1 MLRARLSEP
10 DDQASDPSNP
20 NGPARHCWFLQCLR
34 ASLRQRKRV
43 AGYSHGPQEAA
54 AHESIDAAR
63 ELSLCETHK
72 IRVVEKV
79 RQRQIAAGTGHLEL
93 LKEYE
98 SGPLGPIQALLSYG
112 APPSTELVV
121 PARSTPKRAAEGRV
135 RLRVRLPVTVL
146 CFQNRRCCRR
156 CRRPHTSPCD

>member
-1 MLRARLSEP
+1 GGGKKGLDKRWITRGYGGRVDPRASGPDCPRRRRQLMLRARLSEP
-10 DDQASDPSNP
+10 DDQASAPSNP

-63 ELSLCETHK
+63 ELTLCETHK

-79 RQRQIAAGTGHLEL
+79 RQRQIAAGTGPLQL
-93 LKEYE
+93 LNTNHTD
-98 SGPLGPIQALLSYG
+98 PP
-112 APPSTELVV
+112 APP
-121 PARSTPKRAAEGRV
+121 
-135 RLRVRLPVTVL
+135 
-146 CFQNRRCCRR
+146 
-156 CRRPHTSPCD
+156 